1 MSISS
6 STSLVYLIEV
16 FLADVILSD
25 WLLSPFFGL
34 RPVFRALP
42 VTRHLQNPDHFIV
55 QLFSYALKKIWAS
68 YYTQFPPIRAQK
80 SERLKKPVFMVQKR
94 KKT

>member
-42 VTRHLQNPDHFIV
+42 VTRHLLNPV
-55 QLFSYALKKIWAS
+55 ELFSYALKKD
-68 YYTQFPPIRAQK
+68 
-80 SERLKKPVFMVQKR
+80 LGL
-94 KKT
+94 